1 MNQKTQERFLQDWV
15 QTFRKMKLLEA
26 IKLDGKV
33 NIYPKLA
40 ITTTITGM
48 TLVAI
53 KIPAQAVTFFEIDDA
68 GNTFKSAQVVRGVGN
83 NLLDRIEASLTSTQ
97 DNDYFRFYFSGI
109 GILAIETG
117 PYFNRPFPSNTF
129 PAFQLFNS
137 NCSLMGGY
145 LMGDFTWGLGNI
157 AGSQI
162 SYTSGISQVN
172 FNNLSA
178 GEYVLKIDG
187 TGQYNNRQPI
197 HEGKYAVRL
206 SGAEFIPSQ
215 PQSVP
220 EPSTP
225 VGILIAGGIGWLMKK
240 KRASCSKV

>member
-1 MNQKTQERFLQDWV
+1 MNNYLKISI
-15 QTFRKMKLLEA
+15 A
-26 IKLDGKV
+26 
-33 NIYPKLA
+33 
-40 ITTTITGM
+40 TTLTGISFWF
-48 TLVAI
+48 I
-53 KIPAQAVTFFEIDDA
+53 KIPAQAATFFELDDA
-68 GNTFKSAQVVRGVGN
+68 GNTFNSAQAVSGLDN
-83 NLLDRIEASLTSTQ
+83 NFLERIEGNITSKQ

-117 PYFNRPFPSNTF
+117 PYFNMPFPVNTF

-145 LMGDFTWGLGNI
+145 FMGNFTWGLGNI

-197 HEGKYAVRL
+197 HEGNYAVRL

-215 PQSVP
+215 PQSIP

-225 VGILIAGGIGWLMKK
+225 VGILIAGGLGWLMKK

>member
-1 MNQKTQERFLQDWV
+1 MNSYLKISI
-15 QTFRKMKLLEA
+15 A
-26 IKLDGKV
+26 
-33 NIYPKLA
+33 
-40 ITTTITGM
+40 TTLTGISFWF
-48 TLVAI
+48 I
-53 KIPAQAVTFFEIDDA
+53 KIPAQAATFFEIDDA
-68 GNTFKSAQVVRGVGN
+68 GNTFNSAQPVSG
-83 NLLDRIEASLTSTQ
+83 LDNKFLERIEGNITSKQ

-117 PYFNRPFPSNTF
+117 PYFNMPFPVNTF

-145 LMGDFTWGLGNI
+145 FMGNFTWGLGNI
-157 AGSQI
+157 AGSKI

-197 HEGKYAVRL
+197 HEGNYAVRL

>member
-1 MNQKTQERFLQDWV
+1 
-15 QTFRKMKLLEA
+15 MKLLEA
-26 IKLDGKV
+26 IKLDGEV

-40 ITTTITGM
+40 ITTTIAGM
-48 TLVAI
+48 SLVAI

-68 GNTFKSAQVVRGVGN
+68 GNTFNSAQTVSGLDN
-83 NLLDRIEASLTSTQ
+83 NLLDIIEGNLKSAQ
-97 DNDYFRFYFSGI
+97 DKDYFRFPFGGI

-137 NCSLMGGY
+137 NYSLMGGY
-145 LMGDFTWGLGNI
+145 FMGDFTWGVGNI
-157 AGSQI
+157 SGSGI
-162 SYTSGISQVN
+162 SYTSGIAKVK

-178 GEYVLKIDG
+178 GEYVLKVDG
-187 TGQYNNRQPI
+187 TGQFNHRNPV
-197 HEGKYAVRL
+197 HEGNYAVRL
-206 SGAEFIPSQ
+206 SGAEFIHSQ

-225 VGILIAGGIGWLMKK
+225 VGILMAGGIGWLIKK
-240 KRASCSKV
+240 QKAS